1 MTRTRE
7 PFAGSGVGT
16 VLIDAGPWL
25 PVPPGGYGGLENVVA
40 TLVGGLRQRGIRVV
54 LATVAESTM
63 ECDDLVW
70 RFERGCFHELTKP
83 YVNGIGVAHAH
94 EAEVLRYLAAHP
106 EVDLVHSHLEVI
118 GPAMLAACGDAVP
131 PTLHTLHW
139 DPRRQLDFYET
150 FDGHG
155 RVFFNGVSAAHLARA
170 PMNLQRQ
177 AVGSV
182 LLATPPTEPQP
193 PPAAD
198 APFVVLGRISP
209 LKGQHVA
216 ARCAHR
222 VGADVVFAG
231 PVAFANTPKELA
243 AAADALAGNTDAV
256 YWSQQVRP
264 LVDGRRV
271 RWPGVVRGAAKQ
283 RLLAGARALLMPVQ
297 WEEPGATV
305 VVEAFAAGTPV
316 IGMRRGALPELVE
329 HGVTGYLADD
339 EDEFAHYMAQVG
351 RLDRRACRHA
361 ARTRFSP
368 DRMVE
373 DYLRLYELVQ
383 SRAHGRAASSAA
395 TATAAAATRRV
406 TPPDGY
412 IVTRTGPLAS
422 RHG

>member
-1 MTRTRE
+1 MSTPR
-7 PFAGSGVGT
+7 T
-16 VLIDAGPWL
+16 VLVDAGPWL

-40 TLVGGLRQRGIRVV
+40 TLVGGLRQRGVRVV
-54 LATVAESTM
+54 LGTVAESTM

-70 RFERGCFHELTKP
+70 RFERGRFQELTKP
-83 YVNGIGVAHAH
+83 YVHGLGVAHAH
-94 EAEVLRYLAAHP
+94 ETEVLRYLHQHP
-106 EVDLVHSHLEVI
+106 EVDLVHSHLEVV
-118 GPAMLAACGDAVP
+118 GPAVLAAGGDALP
-131 PTLHTLHW
+131 PVLHTLHW

-150 FDGHG
+150 FDGRG

-170 PMNLQRQ
+170 PENLRRQ

-209 LKGQHVA
+209 LKGQDVA

-222 VGADVVFAG
+222 IGVDVVFAG
-231 PVAFANTPKELA
+231 PVAFADTPQQLA
-243 AAADALAGNTDAV
+243 DAQEALAGNTDAG
-256 YWSQQVRP
+256 YWWQQVSP

-271 RWPGVVRGAAKQ
+271 RWLGVVRGPAKH

-316 IGMRRGALPELVE
+316 IGMRRGALPELIE

-339 EDEFAHYMAQVG
+339 EDEFAHYMAQVD

-361 ARTRFSP
+361 AQTRFSP
-368 DRMVE
+368 ARMVE
-373 DYLRLYELVQ
+373 DYLRLYELVLD
-383 SRAHGRAASSAA
+383 RAGARRLVAGDRAAL
-395 TATAAAATRRV
+395 
-406 TPPDGY
+406 PG
-412 IVTRTGPLAS
+412 
-422 RHG
+422 